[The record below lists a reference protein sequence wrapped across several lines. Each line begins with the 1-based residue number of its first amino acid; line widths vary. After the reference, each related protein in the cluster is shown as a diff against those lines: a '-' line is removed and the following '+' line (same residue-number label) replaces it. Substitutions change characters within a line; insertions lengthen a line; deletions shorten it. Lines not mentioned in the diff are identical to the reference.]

1 MLASIK
7 PTVVKEWKMSDFP
20 QLNTDKDDEQ
30 AVMRGMQ
37 AYMKARCNQC
47 HVVAGHGINLGP
59 DLTDVTKRFKG
70 AKLLQQLLEPSKE
83 INEKYRP
90 YQFVKADG
98 RVVAGVIIKERAR
111 EYDVI
116 TNLLLPN
123 AVTRVAKKDVD
134 EKIASKISPMPVGM
148 LNVLTR
154 QEILNLMS
162 FLEAGGYQLPE
173 HLKKKHKHGQ
183 K

>member
-1 MLASIK
+1 
-7 PTVVKEWKMSDFP
+7 MSDFT

-70 AKLLQQLLEPSKE
+70 TKLLQQMLEPSKE

-90 YQFVKADG
+90 YQFVSK
-98 RVVAGVIIKERAR
+98 RMAGWWRA
-111 EYDVI
+111 
-116 TNLLLPN
+116 
-123 AVTRVAKKDVD
+123 
-134 EKIASKISPMPVGM
+134 
-148 LNVLTR
+148 
-154 QEILNLMS
+154 
-162 FLEAGGYQLPE
+162 
-173 HLKKKHKHGQ
+173 
-183 K
+183 